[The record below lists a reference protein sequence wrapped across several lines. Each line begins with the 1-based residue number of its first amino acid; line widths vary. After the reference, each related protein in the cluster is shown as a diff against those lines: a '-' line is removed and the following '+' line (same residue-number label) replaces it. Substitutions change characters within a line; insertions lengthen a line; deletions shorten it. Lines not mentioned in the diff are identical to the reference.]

1 MKSVA
6 VLGFGVIALTTGAFI
21 SAGAASGSGTAILS
35 LARGSYFE
43 AAVEGA
49 VSARPSGEVAFG
61 IVGDSASGV
70 AAFTI
75 TLDAGSSAGA
85 ILFTSL
91 EGKMPTPGR
100 YEVTDG
106 AVAGATGFRASY
118 IAGSAERPSGLFRA
132 ERGTLEITASS
143 ARHISG
149 QFSFTGAGFLVSDPS
164 DESSE
169 VTVSG
174 AFSSTHPSPA
184 PRPAQP

>member
-1 MKSVA
+1 MKSIA
-6 VLGFGVIALTTGAFI
+6 VLGFGVIALTTGAFL
-21 SAGAASGSGTAILS
+21 SAGAAGSGMTISS

-75 TLDAGSSAGA
+75 TLGDESESGA
-85 ILFTSL
+85 IIFTSL
-91 EGKMPTPGR
+91 EGKMPVPGR

-106 AVAGATGFRASY
+106 AGTGTSGFRASY
-118 IAGSAERPSGLFRA
+118 VAGSAERPSGLFRA
-132 ERGTLEITASS
+132 VRGTLEISASS
-143 ARHISG
+143 AGHISG
-149 QFSFTGAGFLVSDPS
+149 QFSFTGTGFMVSESS
-164 DESSE
+164 DEGAE

-174 AFSSTHPSPA
+174 AFMSTRPSSGA
-184 PRPAQP
+184 RPAQP

>member
-21 SAGAASGSGTAILS
+21 SAGAAGIDRTISS

-61 IVGDSASGV
+61 IVGDSAAGV

-75 TLDAGSSAGA
+75 TLDTDGPAGA

-91 EGKMPTPGR
+91 EGTMPAPGR
-100 YEVTDG
+100 HELADDT
-106 AVAGATGFRASY
+106 ARAAGFRASY
-118 IAGSAERPSGLFRA
+118 IAGSAERPLGLFRA
-132 ERGTLEITASS
+132 QRGTLEITASG
-143 ARHISG
+143 AGHISG
-149 QFSFTGAGFLVSDPS
+149 QFSFTGVGFLTSDPS
-164 DESSE
+164 DDSSK
-169 VTVSG
+169 VSVSG